1 MLFDKFR
8 DMANFQAELAARE
21 VKPFGA
27 VTEAIYSASEGL
39 VEGRRVIL
47 AGTNNYLGLS
57 FDARCIKAAQEAAA
71 RWGTGTTGSRLA
83 NGSFTEHQAL
93 ENELADFYGVN
104 HAIVFST
111 GYSATM
117 GMCAT
122 LAGPGDVILLD
133 ADSHSSIYS
142 GVKLSGADIVRYKHN
157 DPEDLAKRLRR
168 LGERAADA
176 LIIAEGL
183 YSMYGDIAPL
193 GEIAAVK
200 REYGGYLFVDEAH
213 SMGTGGGRRGGC
225 GFPRRH
231 LQQEPRR
238 GWWLLRQP
246 PRGAGGHPLLHSRLY
261 FHRLLGALHHRL
273 HARSAAYRARRARTA
288 NQALGQR
295 PTPVRRT
302 PGTRASGR
310 PCSEPGNRRGTPRSL
325 RHHRLL
331 AGAAGGRRVRQ
342 ARDPAGIALQQL
354 SAAQQCQRGTLQR
367 PDRYH
372 HRRLQKPGGLGP
384 GAADDGL
391 MEQIIIT
398 GNRPLRGE
406 VSVAGAK
413 NAALPIIA
421 AALLTSQPLRISNV
435 PAVRDIDTALRLMAM
450 LGATVERE
458 GSDLVLH
465 CDAITSVRAPYE
477 LVKTMRGAIL
487 MLGPLLARFGQA
499 DVSLP
504 GGCAIGTRPVNEH
517 IAGLEAMG
525 AQIEIEAGYIKAQ
538 AKRLQGAHFSFDVPS
553 VTATENLLMAA
564 ALAEGTSV
572 LENCA
577 LEPEVADLAL
587 LLTQMGA
594 HIKGAGTSTITIE
607 GVGQLQGA
615 AHRVPPDRIETG
627 TFLVAAAATR
637 GAIRVLNTNPGFLHH
652 VLGKLEQA
660 GAQLEYGDDWI
671 HLDTRG
677 RRCRAVNVHTAP
689 YPAFPT
695 DMQAQF
701 MALNALAE
709 GSATVVE
716 NIFENR
722 FMHVAELQRMGA
734 NIELQG
740 NTAIVRGRERLQ
752 GAPVMATDLRAS
764 ASLIIA
770 GLAAEGETRIDRV
783 YHLDRGYAHID
794 TKLAELGASIRRA

>member
-1 MLFDKFR
+1 
-8 DMANFQAELAARE
+8 
-21 VKPFGA
+21 
-27 VTEAIYSASEGL
+27 
-39 VEGRRVIL
+39 
-47 AGTNNYLGLS
+47 
-57 FDARCIKAAQEAAA
+57 
-71 RWGTGTTGSRLA
+71 
-83 NGSFTEHQAL
+83 
-93 ENELADFYGVN
+93 
-104 HAIVFST
+104 
-111 GYSATM
+111 
-117 GMCAT
+117 
-122 LAGPGDVILLD
+122 
-133 ADSHSSIYS
+133 
-142 GVKLSGADIVRYKHN
+142 
-157 DPEDLAKRLRR
+157 
-168 LGERAADA
+168 
-176 LIIAEGL
+176 
-183 YSMYGDIAPL
+183 
-193 GEIAAVK
+193 
-200 REYGGYLFVDEAH
+200 
-213 SMGTGGGRRGGC
+213 
-225 GFPRRH
+225 
-231 LQQEPRR
+231 
-238 GWWLLRQP
+238 
-246 PRGAGGHPLLHSRLY
+246 
-261 FHRLLGALHHRL
+261 
-273 HARSAAYRARRARTA
+273 
-288 NQALGQR
+288 
-295 PTPVRRT
+295 
-302 PGTRASGR
+302 
-310 PCSEPGNRRGTPRSL
+310 
-325 RHHRLL
+325 
-331 AGAAGGRRVRQ
+331 
-342 ARDPAGIALQQL
+342 
-354 SAAQQCQRGTLQR
+354 
-367 PDRYH
+367 
-372 HRRLQKPGGLGP
+372 
-384 GAADDGL
+384 